1 MANGRSNYNRYGG
14 YGGWGGLAAGER
26 YLQNNPQSFS
36 QGLQIGMQYRDPR
49 MTQKLL
55 MAQLELAEIEKEVT
69 KNLEDYFTTT
79 DVDMNSIHENDIPV
93 LTDYLTSMKSEWFE
107 TTKLAA
113 ESDDP
118 VAKAKAQADLTKMK
132 NNITSMHANFK
143 KYKNYQKLG
152 LDNFHDFSK
161 HNPEDYQLF
170 LSLIDPSARREI
182 VDGELK
188 IIGKNGK
195 PYSMSELE
203 DLIPTF
209 DATEGKDEVVTAI
222 DGYISNKRDKGI
234 TASVADIENNILTIL
249 RKAFDRDTEDNNMDV
264 LRSMI
269 IGNFFGEHE
278 VRTLSDEEIKK
289 EYGVDSFEDL
299 TDKQKAEV
307 LGMEENSFLNSA
319 RSEKIQKIW
328 KSMGKSGSWINADE
342 QEYAQLQQEAGDLRL
357 GNLTNEFA
365 SWVTDET
372 VNKVNE
378 TEQNIP
384 DVVKDASWWNARA
397 NYLKALEKMQNP
409 EVNENVLKA
418 RGLYNRITQ
427 GIQLARQ
434 NTGIELADVTG
445 NTETF
450 KKYKSKIQGLLN
462 TISDENLNVKNFKV
476 LTSEQF
482 TDAKFNQ
489 IPEDI
494 FKDKDKFILSE
505 WYSGYDAWLT
515 SKNRKYNS
523 SSSILVDSETNRKA
537 FVKETLNNKADNQQL
552 YYSVTEVTGTGD
564 NAVSNVI
571 IEPFQGDVLNPDQLA
586 TSIIGIY
593 DPEMLYALPGQGGM
607 SGVTISPELTKFIED
622 NPTFLETIKNNP
634 MLIEFLKTM
643 NMELPKQ

>member
-14 YGGWGGLAAGER
+14 YGGWGSLAAGQR

-55 MAQLELAEIEKEVT
+55 MAELELAETEKEVT
-69 KNLEDYFTTT
+69 KNLEKYFTTT

-93 LTDYLTSMKSEWFE
+93 LTDYLTNMKGGWFE
-107 TTKLAA
+107 TTRLAA

-118 VAKAKAQADLTKMK
+118 ITKAKANADITKMQ
-132 NNITSMHANFK
+132 NNITSMYANFK

-195 PYSMSELE
+195 SYSMSELE

-209 DATEGKDEVVTAI
+209 DATEGKDDLVTAI
-222 DGYISNKRDKGI
+222 DGYIANKRDKGI
-234 TASVADIENNILTIL
+234 TASVADIENNTLTII

-278 VRTLSDEEIKK
+278 IQTLSNEQIKTK
-289 EYGVDSFEDL
+289 YGVNSFEEL

-319 RSEKIQKIW
+319 RSEEIQKVW
-328 KSMGKSGSWINADE
+328 ESMDKSGSWINADE
-342 QEYAQLQQEAGDLRL
+342 QEYAQLQQEAGNLRL

-372 VNKVNE
+372 VSKVNE

-384 DVVKDASWWNARA
+384 DVVKDASYWNARA
-397 NYLKALEKMQNP
+397 NWLKALNP
-409 EVNENVLKA
+409 EVDENILKA

-427 GIQLARQ
+427 GIQLAMQ
-434 NTGIELADVTG
+434 NTEITLADVTG

-450 KKYKSKIQGLLN
+450 KKYKSKLQGLLN

-489 IPEDI
+489 IPEDV
-494 FKDKDKFILSE
+494 FENKDTFILSE
-505 WYSGYDAWLT
+505 WGTNYDLWL
-515 SKNRKYNS
+515 SSENRKYNS
-523 SSSILVDSETNRKA
+523 TVRTLVDSKTNRKA
-537 FVKETLNNKADNQQL
+537 FVKETLNNRADNQQL

-607 SGVTISPELTKFIED
+607 SGVAISPELKKFIED